1 MYSLNPYY
9 RLLSDCKLHSA
20 GEEANG
26 NRDPFHIMTFRH
38 TSTLLSGSAQ
48 HLASNT
54 PLLSSSVQGTF
65 MIDYMDQDSGC

>member
-1 MYSLNPYY
+1 MYGLNPCY

-26 NRDPFHIMTFRH
+26 NRDPFRGMTFCH
-38 TSTLLSGSAQ
+38 TLLSGSAQ

-54 PLLSSSVQGTF
+54 PLLSLSVRETF
-65 MIDYMDQDSGC
+65 MIDYMMREW

>member
-1 MYSLNPYY
+1 MYGLNPCY

-26 NRDPFHIMTFRH
+26 SRDPFRVMTFRH
-38 TSTLLSGSAQ
+38 TLLSGSAQ

-65 MIDYMDQDSGC
+65 MIDYMMREW

>member
-1 MYSLNPYY
+1 MYGLNPCY

-26 NRDPFHIMTFRH
+26 NSDPFRVMTSSFRH
-38 TSTLLSGSAQ
+38 TLLSGSAQ

-54 PLLSSSVQGTF
+54 SLLSSSVRGTF
-65 MIDYMDQDSGC
+65 MIDYMMREW

>member
-1 MYSLNPYY
+1 MYGLNPCY

-26 NRDPFHIMTFRH
+26 NRDSLCGMTFRH
-38 TSTLLSGSAQ
+38 MLLSGSAQQ

-54 PLLSSSVQGTF
+54 PLLSSSVQETF
-65 MIDYMDQDSGC
+65 MIDYMVRE